1 MCDFSVLEWLKN
13 GNFNYLCRDLFKY
26 SKDPVGMLSS
36 IRTTIWLT
44 TTILL
49 STLMC
54 GCGERSRYIEIQGE
68 ALGTVV
74 QVKCDT
80 PLPAESI
87 SDIIQD
93 VDRESKASMSIFSSE
108 SLLSRIN
115 SNATDSLDCHIAHNI
130 ELAKRFSEL
139 SDGAYDIT
147 IKPLTDALGFGRN
160 EANSEVNIDSLLE
173 FVGYEL
179 LRIEEGRLR
188 KGDSRV
194 EIDLNSIAK
203 GYTVDLIAERLEAL
217 EVDNYMVNIGGE
229 IRCRGYNAKGERWSI
244 AIETPYD
251 GNMTMDSFEKIVR
264 IADRAVATSGN
275 YRRYYLTES
284 GQKVAHTINPKTG
297 RSAVST
303 LLSATVIAPT
313 CAEADAAA
321 TMLMSLG
328 ATSEAERVAEQ
339 CHRDYGWDYYLIF
352 AGKEDY
358 EVASSIEN

>member
-1 MCDFSVLEWLKN
+1 
-13 GNFNYLCRDLFKY
+13 
-26 SKDPVGMLSS
+26 MLSS
-36 IRTTIWLT
+36 IRTTILLT

-68 ALGTVV
+68 ALGTFV
-74 QVKCDT
+74 QVKCNT
-80 PLPAESI
+80 SLPTETI
-87 SDIIQD
+87 SNIIQE
-93 VDRESKASMSIFSSE
+93 VDRESKNSMSIFSPM

-115 SNATDSLDCHIAHNI
+115 RNETDSLDSHITRNI
-130 ELAKRFSEL
+130 ELAHRFSVI

-147 IKPLTDALGFGRN
+147 IKPLTDALGFGKE
-160 EANSEVNIDSLLE
+160 EAQNSVNVDSLLE

-179 LRIEEGRLR
+179 LAIEDGRLR
-188 KGDSRV
+188 KADSRV

-217 EVDNYMVNIGGE
+217 QIADYMVNIGGE
-229 IRCRGYNAKGERWSI
+229 IRCRGINAKGERWSI

-251 GNMTMDSFEKIVR
+251 GHMAMDSFEKIVR
-264 IADRAVATSGN
+264 IADKAVATSGN

-284 GQKVAHTINPKTG
+284 GEKVAHTIDPKSG
-297 RSAVST
+297 CSAVST

-321 TMLMSLG
+321 TMFMSLG
-328 ATSEAERVAEQ
+328 ATNSAESVAEQ
-339 CHRDYGWDYYLIF
+339 CHLDYGWDYYFIF
-352 AGKEDY
+352 AGEEDY
-358 EVASSIEN
+358 RVVCSEGMK

>member
-1 MCDFSVLEWLKN
+1 
-13 GNFNYLCRDLFKY
+13 
-26 SKDPVGMLSS
+26 MLSS
-36 IRTTIWLT
+36 IRTTILLT

-68 ALGTVV
+68 ALGTFV
-74 QVKCDT
+74 QVKCNT
-80 PLPAESI
+80 SLPTETI
-87 SDIIQD
+87 SNIIQE
-93 VDRESKASMSIFSSE
+93 VDRESKNSMSIFSPM

-115 SNATDSLDCHIAHNI
+115 RNETDSLDSHITRNI
-130 ELAKRFSEL
+130 ELAHRFSVI

-147 IKPLTDALGFGRN
+147 IKPLTDALGFGKE
-160 EANSEVNIDSLLE
+160 EAQNSVNVDSLLE

-179 LRIEEGRLR
+179 LAIEDGRLR
-188 KGDSRV
+188 KADSRV

-217 EVDNYMVNIGGE
+217 QIADYMVNIGGE
-229 IRCRGYNAKGERWSI
+229 IRCRGNNAKGERWSI

-251 GNMTMDSFEKIVR
+251 GNMAMDSFEKIVR
-264 IADRAVATSGN
+264 IADKAVATSGN

-284 GQKVAHTINPKTG
+284 GEKVAHTIDPKSG
-297 RSAVST
+297 CSAVST

-321 TMLMSLG
+321 TMFMSLG
-328 ATSEAERVAEQ
+328 ATNSAESVAEQ
-339 CHRDYGWDYYLIF
+339 CHRDYGWDYYFIF
-352 AGKEDY
+352 AGEEDY
-358 EVASSIEN
+358 RVVCSEGLVSN